1 MCGIESVLL
10 QGVREGLFAD
20 GGLFLPQRLTVR
32 FGSFDGW
39 VGEVQR
45 CLRRVL
51 LLVFSSTV
59 TCNFHCTCL
68 VSDSSLNVRKQK
80 RTGLQLCR
88 GRKGWWCFSRYL
100 QAVYPLFYFSV
111 FLSLL
116 FSFLYLFPS
125 VYLFIYLFI
134 YWSGKIAGSVV
145 WSLWT
150 WREERFVSAALQLR
164 TKLSVL
170 RNPWSFLPL
179 FFLVQ
184 C

>member
-1 MCGIESVLL
+1 MQFSLHLSSV
-10 QGVREGLFAD
+10 
-20 GGLFLPQRLTVR
+20 
-32 FGSFDGW
+32 W
-39 VGEVQR
+39 
-45 CLRRVL
+45 
-51 LLVFSSTV
+51 
-59 TCNFHCTCL
+59 L
-68 VSDSSLNVRKQK
+68 VSKCPKTK

-134 YWSGKIAGSVV
+134 YWSGKISGSVV

-179 FFLVQ
+179 SFWSSVRIVFSSSFFFFCYHWVFQRGSNSFFFLLSRSFWRPLLFRGCATEKTQASSIFEIVTVVK
-184 C
+184 